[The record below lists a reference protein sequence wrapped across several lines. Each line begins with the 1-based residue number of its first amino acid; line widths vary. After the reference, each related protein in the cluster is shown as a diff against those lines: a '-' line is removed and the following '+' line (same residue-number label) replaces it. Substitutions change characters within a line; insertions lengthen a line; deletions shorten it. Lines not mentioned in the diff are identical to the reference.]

1 MVWLSSKC
9 GMFSIKGLCSY
20 LSNESTNVF
29 PSGIVWNPWFPS
41 RVNFFA
47 WEVVWG
53 RILTLDQLKKRWLM
67 MSNRCYVSKGEEEMV
82 DHILYFLEVVILWQ
96 LFYALFGIEWLMHS
110 SVKFAL
116 LSWHRFFI
124 GKKGKKAKGVTPL
137 CLFWIIWI
145 ERNRRVLEDIERMVQ
160 AIK

>member
-1 MVWLSSKC
+1 MGWCLFYGNSNCSQLISTYTIKWFDSAQSVACFQLKVSTPIYLMKVQRCSLSEL
-9 GMFSIKGLCSY
+9 F
-20 LSNESTNVF
+20 
-29 PSGIVWNPWFPS
+29 GILVPS

-67 MSNRCYVSKGEEEMV
+67 MSNRCYMSKGEEEMV
-82 DHILYFLEVVILWQ
+82 DHILYCLQAIILWQ

-110 SVKFAL
+110 LVKFAL

-137 CLFWIIWI
+137 CLF
-145 ERNRRVLEDIERMVQ
+145 
-160 AIK
+160 